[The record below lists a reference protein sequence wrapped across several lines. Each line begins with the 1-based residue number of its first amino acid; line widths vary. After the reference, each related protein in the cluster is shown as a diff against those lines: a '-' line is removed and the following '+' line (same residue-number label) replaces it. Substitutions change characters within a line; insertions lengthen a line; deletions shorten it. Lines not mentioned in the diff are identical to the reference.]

1 MKQVEERYI
10 SLLTD
15 FGFKRIFGT
24 AMNKDLLIC
33 FLNSLF
39 NGRQVV
45 KDVSFLNP
53 EKVGDLYTDRKAIF
67 DVYCEGENG
76 EKFIVEMQNAYQT
89 YFKDRALFY
98 STFPIR
104 EQAPKGNE
112 WDFKLNH
119 IYTIALLNF
128 SMNEEAFDKEE
139 IRYHVQLCDTA
150 THQVFYDKLEFIY
163 VEISKFNKSL
173 EELETLY
180 DKWLY
185 ALKNLYKLTQRPK
198 ALYDKVFDRLFE
210 EAEIARFTPQEQRE
224 YEASK
229 MAYRDIKNSI
239 DTAKREG
246 KEEGLAEGMEK
257 GLAQGKEEGLAE
269 GMEKGLAQGKEEGLA
284 EGMEKGLVQGKEEGL
299 AEGMEKGM
307 NQKRLEI
314 AKKMLAKGMDE
325 NTIMEITGLTQEQI
339 RSIM

>member
-1 MKQVEERYI
+1 MIQVEERYI

-24 AMNKDLLIC
+24 AINKDLLIC

-39 NGRQVV
+39 DGKQVV
-45 KDVSFLNP
+45 KDVSYLNP
-53 EKVGDLYTDRKAIF
+53 EHVGDVYTDRKAIF

-89 YFKDRALFY
+89 YFKDRSLFY

-104 EQAPKGNE
+104 EQA
-112 WDFKLNH
+112 
-119 IYTIALLNF
+119 ALLNF
-128 SMNEEAFDKEE
+128 DMNEEAFEKEK
-139 IRYHVQLCDTA
+139 IRHSVQLCDTA
-150 THQVFYDKLEFIY
+150 THKVFYDKLEFIY
-163 VEISKFNKSL
+163 VEIAKFNKSL

-198 ALYDKVFDRLFE
+198 ELCDKVFDRLFE
-210 EAEIARFTPQEQRE
+210 EAEIAKFTPQELRE

-229 MAYRDIKNSI
+229 IAYRDIKNSV

-246 KEEGLAEGMEK
+246 I
-257 GLAQGKEEGLAE
+257 
-269 GMEKGLAQGKEEGLA
+269 
-284 EGMEKGLVQGKEEGL
+284 

-307 NQKRLEI
+307 EKKSLEI
-314 AKKMLAKGMDE
+314 AKKMLTKGMDE
-325 NTIMEITGLTQEQI
+325 ATVMEITGLSAEMIQQLKAE
-339 RSIM
+339 M

>member
-1 MKQVEERYI
+1 MIQVEERYI

-15 FGFKRIFGT
+15 FGFQRIFGT
-24 AMNKDLLIC
+24 AINKDLLIC

-39 NGRQVV
+39 DGKQVV
-45 KDVSFLNP
+45 KDVSYLNP
-53 EKVGDLYTDRKAIF
+53 EHVGDVYTDRKAIF

-89 YFKDRALFY
+89 YFKDRSLFY

-104 EQAPKGNE
+104 EQA
-112 WDFKLNH
+112 
-119 IYTIALLNF
+119 ALLNF
-128 SMNEEAFDKEE
+128 DMNEEALEKEK
-139 IRYHVQLCDTA
+139 IRHSVQLCDTA
-150 THQVFYDKLEFIY
+150 THKVFYDKLEFIY
-163 VEISKFNKSL
+163 VEIAKFNKSL

-198 ALYDKVFDRLFE
+198 ELCDKVFDRLFE
-210 EAEIARFTPQEQRE
+210 EAEIAKFTPQELRE

-229 MAYRDIKNSI
+229 IAYRDIKNSV

-246 KEEGLAEGMEK
+246 I
-257 GLAQGKEEGLAE
+257 
-269 GMEKGLAQGKEEGLA
+269 
-284 EGMEKGLVQGKEEGL
+284 

-307 NQKRLEI
+307 EKKSHEI
-314 AKKMLAKGMDE
+314 AKKMLTKGMDE
-325 NTIMEITGLTQEQI
+325 ATVMEITGLPAELIQKLKAE
-339 RSIM
+339 M